1 MKAIILPQPALILV
15 VDDER
20 MNRDLLQVM
29 LSAEGFE
36 VATAASGEEALAA
49 IASRPPDLIL
59 LDVLMPGMNGH
70 EVTRR
75 VKSNLATKNIPVI
88 MVTALDD
95 RDARL
100 FGLGAGAE
108 DFLTKPL
115 DRVELC
121 MRVRNMLRLKASSDQ
136 ALVRRDDS
144 MGMVSHELRNV
155 LSGLMLGAVLLE
167 SEGAPDTPDGRR
179 IVDAAKLMQRQ
190 GKRMGRLIEDL
201 VDVVRIDAGKLAL
214 KPTRCAAKMLLNEAV
229 ETCAAS
235 AAERGVALGA
245 ESVDAGLE
253 ADFDRERLLQVLTN
267 LIGNALKFTP
277 AGGSIAL
284 QATTSGADLHLA
296 VTDTGVGIPED
307 LLGVVFERF
316 RQVESDDRGLG
327 LGLYICRCIVDSH
340 GGRIWAESVPGVKTT
355 FHVAIPGLASAVASV
370 VASTTLAADDVPA
383 EPEVSPS
390 TSAVAHRRGPGRILV
405 IDDDQAICETLA
417 KYLTRQ
423 GFTTEWSTSP
433 VQAIAMLSARDFD
446 VIVTDL
452 NMPHMDGIALTRHI
466 GSVRP
471 GLPVIVTSA
480 FGTTETRNDALVAG
494 AHRFMSKPYDLEVL
508 FSELREAV
516 TSGRAVTA

>member
-1 MKAIILPQPALILV
+1 MKAIILPQPPLILV
-15 VDDER
+15 VDDDR

-29 LSAEGFE
+29 LSAEGF
-36 VATAASGEEALAA
+36 VVVTAASGEEALAA
-49 IASRPPDLIL
+49 IAIRPPDLIL

-75 VKSNLATKNIPVI
+75 VKGNLATKNIPVI

-167 SEGAPDTPDGRR
+167 SEGTDTIEGQR
-179 IVDAAKLMQRQ
+179 IVDAARLMQRQ

-214 KPTRCAAKMLLNEAV
+214 KPSRCDAQVLLNDAV

-235 AAERGVALGA
+235 AAEKGVSLGA
-245 ESVDAGLE
+245 ESVAGGLE

-277 AGGSIAL
+277 SGGSITL
-284 QATTSGADLHLA
+284 QATATAGDLCLA
-296 VTDTGVGIPED
+296 VNDTGVGIPAD
-307 LLGVVFERF
+307 LLGAVFERF
-316 RQVESDDRGLG
+316 RQVDTDERGLG

-340 GGRIWAESVPGVKTT
+340 GGRIWAESVQGVKTT
-355 FHVAIPGLASAVASV
+355 FHVAIPGLGAALASGVLVVPALDLPGVHPVSEAPAAVALGAGS
-370 VASTTLAADDVPA
+370 
-383 EPEVSPS
+383 
-390 TSAVAHRRGPGRILV
+390 GRILV
-405 IDDDQAICETLA
+405 VDDDQAICETLA
-417 KYLTRQ
+417 KFLTRQ
-423 GFTTEWSTSP
+423 GFTTEWTTSP
-433 VQAIAMLSARDFD
+433 AEAIEML
-446 VIVTDL
+446 T
-452 NMPHMDGIALTRHI
+452 
-466 GSVRP
+466 
-471 GLPVIVTSA
+471 TS
-480 FGTTETRNDALVAG
+480 T
-494 AHRFMSKPYDLEVL
+494 
-508 FSELREAV
+508 
-516 TSGRAVTA
+516 